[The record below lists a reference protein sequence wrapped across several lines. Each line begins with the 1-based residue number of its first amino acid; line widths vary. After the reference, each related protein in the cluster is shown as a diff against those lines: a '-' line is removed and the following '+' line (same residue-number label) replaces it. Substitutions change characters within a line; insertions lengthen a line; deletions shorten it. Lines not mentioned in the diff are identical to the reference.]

1 MIMPA
6 RLWTSQQVVCDRAS
20 LMVLYLYALL
30 ISWVLSIWL
39 ISPVFV
45 SWYHGFGF
53 ISIFFGLIR
62 VMLFVELLLIRRLS
76 NSIGT
81 EWALATFYVF
91 FFSCRW
97 RFSNWLMQLKQ
108 CSRCFQYTFFSHLQG
123 LGYCCMHNFTGMK
136 CLHISALKDVVII
149 SSLYW
154 IAN

>member
-1 MIMPA
+1 MTWFSWKLPILSKPNYFRWPFFWNILFLEYLFFISVSVDLNLKATFIFFFKFWMSVIMIMPA
-6 RLWTSQQVVCDRAS
+6 RLWISRQVVCDRS
-20 LMVLYLYALL
+20 MWLMLLYLHALL

-91 FFSCRW
+91 FLF
-97 RFSNWLMQLKQ
+97 M
-108 CSRCFQYTFFSHLQG
+108 
-123 LGYCCMHNFTGMK
+123 
-136 CLHISALKDVVII
+136 
-149 SSLYW
+149 
-154 IAN
+154 